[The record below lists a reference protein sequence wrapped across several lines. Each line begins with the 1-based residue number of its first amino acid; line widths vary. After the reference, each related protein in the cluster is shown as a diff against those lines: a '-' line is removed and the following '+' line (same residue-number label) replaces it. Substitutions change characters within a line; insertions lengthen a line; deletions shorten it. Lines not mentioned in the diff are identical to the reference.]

1 MSLKHYKIILTTKM
15 STVYLAQTDTTVG
28 FLSQDANKLAAIK
41 ERDPSKPFIQS
52 FDSLRTY
59 TQMGG
64 RVPHRF
70 KNALRR
76 SRNSTFVI
84 NNRAIRIVSEGTHHD
99 LLSKHGWLYSTSAN
113 AKGKSFER
121 DFAIHHTD
129 IVIEDMRG
137 LSEGQASTIYKL
149 NNITRKQLR

>member
-1 MSLKHYKIILTTKM
+1 MSLKHYKTILTTKM

-28 FLSQDANKLAAIK
+28 FLSQDAKKLAAIK

-59 TQMGG
+59 TQMCG

-76 SRNSTFVI
+76 SKNSTFVI
-84 NNRAIRIVSEGTHHD
+84 NNRAIRIVSEGANHD

-113 AKGKSFER
+113 AKDKSFEKS
-121 DFAIHHTD
+121 FALDHAD
-129 IVIEDMRG
+129 IVVEDVQG
-137 LSEGQASTIYKL
+137 LYEGQASTIYKL